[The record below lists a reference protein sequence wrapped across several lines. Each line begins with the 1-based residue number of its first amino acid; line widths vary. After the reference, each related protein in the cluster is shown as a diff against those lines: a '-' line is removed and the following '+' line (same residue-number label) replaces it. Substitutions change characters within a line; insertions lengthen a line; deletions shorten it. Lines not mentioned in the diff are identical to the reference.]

1 MSVKVLKNNIFVLE
15 TKNTH
20 YAFGID
26 SLGYNRHI
34 HWGKKCREEDY
45 FMHERGDENS
55 NHSRL
60 DGYMQEYTPFGGTM
74 YRECSIKATFP
85 DGCREIVLEYKGCE
99 AKENTLVLSFKDKAY
114 PLDVNLHYE
123 VSDKQD
129 IITRFVS
136 VKNTGEE
143 NIRIEKIMSAEFS
156 LPGVKPYLF
165 KNTNG
170 AWGGE
175 SIEAETLL
183 KGGSLVFDSRRGTT
197 GHNMS
202 PYFIAHRNAT
212 EKDGDVY
219 FGVLAHSGCFK
230 AEASRDLF
238 SKTRVSLGLNDFDF
252 AVLLH
257 KDETF
262 TTPEVFCGYVKGFG
276 EMSRQ
281 LNRFAL
287 QNVLPKSFSDKPL
300 PVLYNSWEATYFDV
314 STKAQSKLAAIAKAV
329 GVELFVM
336 DDGWFGKRNNDH
348 SSLGDWVVNKRKF
361 PKGLSEL
368 IKNVNNLGMDFG
380 LWFEP
385 EMVCEKSELF
395 KAHPDWAYHYDTRQA
410 SELRWQRVLNLT
422 REDVKEYLFRC
433 LDDMLTEYNIKYIKW
448 DMNRPFSET
457 GAQNLE
463 EPKELW
469 YRHTMA
475 VYEIVDRL
483 KEKHPDVAIESCSSG
498 GGRTDYG
505 ALSHFDQT
513 WPSDNTDAVDRMVI
527 QKGYTLT
534 RPTKTM
540 RAWVTD
546 IEGYNKDTSLDFR
559 FNIAMQ
565 GALGIGGNLTKY
577 SALDVVKCRHYVSL
591 YKEIRNIVQF
601 GDLYRLLDI
610 DEDEV
615 LANLYMTEDKTEGV
629 LFLAAN
635 GTRFFKKHFPLYFD
649 GLDENKTYKMKIGN
663 MEVKKSGAYLMNVGV
678 EIEARCKDW
687 NHIVKIKEVK

>member
-1 MSVKVLKNNIFVLE
+1 MAVIRCKNDIFVLE

-20 YAFGID
+20 YVIGID
-26 SLGYNRHI
+26 KNGYNRHI
-34 HWGKKCREEDY
+34 HWGKKCRCEDY

-60 DGYMQEYTPFGGTM
+60 DGYKQEYTVFGGTM

-85 DGCREIVLEYKGCE
+85 DGCREIVLGYKGFHI
-99 AKENTLVLSFKDKAY
+99 KENSLDLIFEDKAY
-114 PLDVNLHYE
+114 PFEVTLSYE
-123 VSDKQD
+123 VSGKHD
-129 IITRFVS
+129 IITRYTTVRN
-136 VKNTGEE
+136 KGKE
-143 NIRIEKIMSAEFS
+143 NIRIEKLMSAEFS
-156 LPGVKPYLF
+156 LPGVKPYSF

-170 AWGGE
+170 SWGGE
-175 SIEAETLL
+175 SLETDTLL
-183 KGGSLVFDSRRGTT
+183 KGGSLVYDSRRGTT

-202 PYFIAHRNAT
+202 PYFIAHKNAT
-212 EKDGDVY
+212 EKEGDVY
-219 FGVLAHSGCFK
+219 FGMLAHSGCFK
-230 AEASRDLF
+230 VEASRDLY
-238 SKTRVSLGLNDFDF
+238 SQTRVNLGLNDFDF

-257 KDETF
+257 GNESFET
-262 TTPEVFCGYVKGFG
+262 PKVFCGFTKGFG

-287 QNVLPKSFSDKPL
+287 ENVLPGSFAKKPL

-314 STKAQSKLAAIAKAV
+314 SSKAQTKLAKIAKKM

-336 DDGWFGKRNNDH
+336 DDGWFGDRKNDH
-348 SSLGDWVVNKRKF
+348 SSLGDWFVNKKKF
-361 PKGLSEL
+361 PKGLGEL
-368 IKNVNNLGMDFG
+368 IENVNALGMDFG

-385 EMVCEKSELF
+385 EMVSAKSELF
-395 KAHPDWAYHYDTRQA
+395 KAHPDWAYHYDTRDA
-410 SELRWQRVLNLT
+410 SELRWQRVLNMT
-422 REDVKEYLFRC
+422 RQDVKEYIFTC
-433 LDDMLTEYNIKYIKW
+433 LDEMLTEYNIKYIKW

-457 GAQNLE
+457 GAENLE

-483 KEKHPDVAIESCSSG
+483 KKKHPDVAIESCSSG

-505 ALSHFDQT
+505 ALMHFDQT
-513 WPSDNTDAVDRMVI
+513 WPSDNTDAIDRMVI
-527 QKGYTLT
+527 QKGFTLT
-534 RPTKTM
+534 RPTKAM

-546 IEGYNKDTSLDFR
+546 IEGYNKPTTLDFR

-565 GALGIGGNLTKY
+565 GSLGIGGNLLKY
-577 SALDVVKCRHYVSL
+577 SLEDILKCKHYISL
-591 YKEIRNIVQF
+591 YKEIRDIVQF

-649 GLDENKTYKMKIGN
+649 GLDENKIYEMKIGN
-663 MEVKKSGAYLMNVGV
+663 MKIKKSGAYLMNVGV
-678 EIEARCKDW
+678 DIEARCKDW